1 MPDPDEAS
9 KSREQEDEILE
20 QWCARLIQ
28 ALDVEEL
35 DVDIKA
41 ILALAGRAAHGVLR
55 PAAPLTTFVV
65 GYAAGRAVAA
75 ADSPNEAAA
84 NATETA
90 NRLCREVDNA

>member
-1 MPDPDEAS
+1 MHDRDETP

-65 GYAAGRAVAA
+65 GYAAGRAATGA
-75 ADSPNEAAA
+75 NSPNQAAA

-90 NRLCREVDNA
+90 NRLCREADDD